1 MNEQQQE
8 FVRNIMENSDGREK
22 RIGDFV
28 IRHDYGANV
37 YYEGSGGD
45 VEIPED
51 AGYADLSYTFEN
63 AKKITSL
70 TFPGTVKAL
79 NSVSFGSK
87 ATLQR
92 LVFCEGVEELRDT
105 NFFANCKTLAEVVL
119 PRSLRYLGPGAF
131 RKTPWYRDAVEV
143 VDGCHYLGR
152 FLVDSDESVER
163 AAVRDGTIM
172 ICGKA
177 FVNRTSLRDITIPD
191 GVQTIGAQAFL
202 GCTGLEELQLPAS
215 VTLLEKWCFAG
226 CSALRYID
234 IPAEKAEISEDAFG
248 KETFAGIYYPEY
260 AHIPTEIKGSTE
272 QAKFFAYC
280 YLTSRERFSSEQQAH
295 LDVEVKKRKA
305 KLLTLI
311 MEQGNLDALR
321 SIVSFAVAKKDAG
334 SLIEQAQRYGNTEM
348 TAYLLDWQNKG

>member
-1 MNEQQQE
+1 MNEQQQN
-8 FVRNIMENSDGREK
+8 FVKNIMENSDGSEK

-45 VEIPED
+45 VELPED

-105 NFFANCKTLAEVVL
+105 NFFANCKALTEVVL

-177 FVNRTSLRDITIPD
+177 FVNRISLREITIPD

-260 AHIPTEIKGSTE
+260 AHIPTEIKGSAE

-295 LDVEVKKRKA
+295 LDVEVKKRKT